1 MQLSDNSD
9 DDDINFQ
16 SILKNDLNIMEYNLD
31 NDPDSIWEDL
41 NKRLHQKFGYAEE
54 IKKSATDDDLKWAR
68 TTLPAYINWERM
80 KSVRLMLEF
89 WQRKVL
95 SHLKKSS
102 ITNKSDVKINEINE
116 VEANKEDEDSA
127 DEVDD
132 KADVNEIDET
142 DPVTDP
148 KKKAGKY

>member
-1 MQLSDNSD
+1 LQFSDNSD
-9 DDDINFQ
+9 DDNNFE
-16 SILKNDLNIMEYNLD
+16 STLINDLSIMEHDLD
-31 NDPDSIWEDL
+31 DDADSIWEDL

-54 IKKSATDDDLKWAR
+54 IKRAAVNDDLKWAR

-80 KSVRLMLEF
+80 KSAHLMLEF

-102 ITNKSDVKINEINE
+102 ITNKISEINE

-127 DEVDD
+127 DEVDEVD
-132 KADVNEIDET
+132 KADVNEMDET
-142 DPVTDP
+142 DPVTNP